1 MNRKPSGGMVVAGAL
16 VILAVSV
23 LWRQWDT
30 DARPS
35 AYQFVVR
42 PGDDPAS
49 LRLEFPGSRM
59 VEVDRA
65 GELIVQNG
73 DTATHAG
80 RPRAYQH
87 IGGSRRDVEVRFVLD
102 AKGDVRFV
110 VGAYDRRQALVI
122 TAQP

>member
-1 MNRKPSGGMVVAGAL
+1 MAAVL

-23 LWRQWDT
+23 QWRHRGTDT
-30 DARPS
+30 GPS

-42 PGDDPAS
+42 PGDDPGA
-49 LRLEFPGSRM
+49 LRLEFPGARM
-59 VEVDRA
+59 VEVDRT
-65 GELIVQNG
+65 GQLIVQKG

-102 AKGDVRFV
+102 ANGDVRFV
-110 VGAYDRRQALVI
+110 LGGYDRQQALVI
-122 TAQP
+122 NAPP